1 MIIKL
6 KIDSERYICICK
18 LHKGYSIEENQ
29 QCTSSFL
36 SKQASLSERSTTVEQ
51 KKSFQPQFSSNFF
64 LEVSA
69 VRHSPNLQSWVM
81 SGKTNNGT
89 LRKWQK
95 PYPNFEPNLALPKFF
110 SRVLP
115 RQCFMLSFN
124 PIYRKTN
131 EPNLKK

>member
-6 KIDSERYICICK
+6 KIDSKRYICICK

-29 QCTSSFL
+29 QCKSSFL
-36 SKQASLSERSTTVEQ
+36 SKQASLSERWTIVEQ
-51 KKSFQPQFSSNFF
+51 KQSFQPQFSPKFF
-64 LEVSA
+64 FGGFSI
-69 VRHSPNLQSWVM
+69 RHSPTLQPWVI
-81 SGKTNNGT
+81 SGKTTNGT
-89 LRKWQK
+89 LITWQK
-95 PYPNFEPNLALPKFF
+95 PYPNFEPNLAPPKFF

-115 RQCFMLSFN
+115 RQCSMLSFN